1 MTPTLGEDVPPADAP
16 WFLCADADWGFGAAP
31 AADGMEDRERV
42 GALAAD
48 GWLLG
53 AAFFCV
59 AALLAFFSG
68 SGAVWPC
75 GGGADFDI
83 AT

>member
-1 MTPTLGEDVPPADAP
+1 
-16 WFLCADADWGFGAAP
+16 
-31 AADGMEDRERV
+31 MEDRERV
-42 GALAAD
+42 GVLAAD

-53 AAFFCV
+53 AAFSCV

-68 SGAVWPC
+68 SGAVWSW

>member
-1 MTPTLGEDVPPADAP
+1 VLLWEDAP
-16 WFLCADADWGFGAAP
+16 SFLCGFAAAP
-31 AADGMEDRERV
+31 VGDAMEDRERD

-48 GWLLG
+48 GWSLG
-53 AAFFCV
+53 AAFSCV
-59 AALLAFFSG
+59 ATLLAFFSG
-68 SGAVWPC
+68 SGAVWSC

>member
-1 MTPTLGEDVPPADAP
+1 VLLREDAP
-16 WFLCADADWGFGAAP
+16 SFLSADADWGFGAAT
-31 AADGMEDRERV
+31 AAEGMEDRERV
-42 GALAAD
+42 GVLAAD

-53 AAFFCV
+53 AAFSCV
-59 AALLAFFSG
+59 ATLLAFFSG
-68 SGAVWPC
+68 SSAVWSC

>member
-1 MTPTLGEDVPPADAP
+1 
-16 WFLCADADWGFGAAP
+16 
-31 AADGMEDRERV
+31 MEDRERD

-53 AAFFCV
+53 AAFSCV